1 MNILHAIETSGPG
14 GAENFMLRLVQSQK
28 AEGHQCRVLVIKP
41 GWLTAQLERLNID
54 YDLIPLPRSLS
65 AQWLLTVRR
74 LMKTY
79 RIDVVHTNEFAM
91 NMHLALVARS
101 LGVPHIA
108 TVHGKN
114 YYTEKSVRRF
124 FMRLTARL
132 STLVAVSH
140 DIKSFLATD
149 ADIPASRVVVIEN
162 GIDVSS
168 YKPDPKVRARYR
180 AELGVADD
188 EHMILAVGNLY
199 PVKGHIHLIEAA
211 ARLARNGARIK
222 VFIAGR
228 GKEEHSLQSRIDS
241 LGLQAQCTLLG
252 FRDDA
257 RELLW
262 ACDIFAMPSLSEGLP
277 LSILESLAAERPVVA
292 SAVGGIPQVLT
303 DGHTGLLV
311 PAGNPKALAE
321 ALDKLI
327 RNSELRTA
335 LSNHGLSLLAERY
348 DAALMAKRYAEL
360 YQRKV

>member
-41 GWLTAQLERLNID
+41 GWLTKQLERLGID

-65 AQWLLTVRR
+65 PQWMLQVRQLLR
-74 LMKTY
+74 LHN
-79 RIDVVHTNEFAM
+79 IQVVHSNEFAM
-91 NMHLALVARS
+91 NMHLALVAKS
-101 LGVPHIA
+101 LGIPHIA

-114 YYTEKSVRRF
+114 YYTEKTVRRF

-149 ADIPASRVVVIEN
+149 AGIPESRVVVIEN
-162 GIDVSS
+162 GIEVLS
-168 YKPDPKVRARYR
+168 YTPDPAVRERYR
-180 AELGVADD
+180 SELGVADD
-188 EHMILAVGNLY
+188 ECMILAVGNLY
-199 PVKGHIHLIEAA
+199 PVKGHTHLIDAA
-211 ARLARNGARIK
+211 VRLSRGGAKIK

-228 GKEEHSLQSRIDS
+228 GKEEQSLQSKIDS
-241 LGLQAQCTLLG
+241 LGLTGQCSLLG

-277 LSILESLAAERPVVA
+277 LSILESLAAQRPVVA
-292 SAVGGIPQVLT
+292 SAVGGIPQVLS
-303 DGHTGLLV
+303 DGETGLLV
-311 PAGNPKALAE
+311 PAGDPRALAG
-321 ALDKLI
+321 ALEKLI
-327 RNSELRTA
+327 VDASLRQA
-335 LSNHGLSLLAERY
+335 LAKHGLALLAERY
-348 DAALMAKRYAEL
+348 DATVMARRYAEL
-360 YQRKV
+360 YRRQV